1 MRVVSMRFQASRI
14 PVAAEINVAVFLYE
28 GYPQRSQG
36 GDVVVEG
43 GVRVPGGEE
52 ARAVGM
58 QEGEGGRQVGV
69 VVDYV
74 GEVGHGFPAFVH
86 WRCQGGGVRGI
97 GGGVDGVDC
106 CLPAVLFVSG
116 VGGRCWIGDPRRTL
130 AIGLLPSLCFP
141 APFWP

>member
-28 GYPQRSQG
+28 GYPKRSQG
-36 GDVVVEG
+36 VDVVVEG
-43 GVRVPGGEE
+43 RVRVPGGEE

-69 VVDYV
+69 IVDYV
-74 GEVGHGFPAFVH
+74 GEVGHGFSAFVH
-86 WRCQGGGVRGI
+86 WRCQGGGVRVVGR
-97 GGGVDGVDC
+97 GVDGVDC
-106 CLPAVLFVSG
+106 CLPAALFVSR

-130 AIGLLPSLCFP
+130 ANGLLPSPCFP